1 MLLINIVCL
10 QAKAAERNAED
21 MLNVQNARQ
30 SQCTWLVQGSVAK
43 EVIAMSAA
51 MLLYVTL

>member
-1 MLLINIVCL
+1 VF
-10 QAKAAERNAED
+10 AGKAAERNAED